1 VRMMRQ
7 AVVAIGL
14 VGLVVV
20 ASGCAPG
27 GPDNA
32 TVATMQARAKNVLDR
47 WAAAAAASGGMPAV
61 VVVGDFTGQV
71 GDWEMP
77 FGDNAKRAL
86 MAGLVQSEGV
96 LNPPTQ
102 ATSAVTWSSGDEATV
117 SVLDAQDALAAI
129 GRSVGTGASCGDCSP
144 LIVTSATLAT
154 DPITTTRGPAR
165 GPVWEFGI
173 RGTAVKVTR
182 VAIAN
187 AVVVSPMEDD
197 PGGALAIDSASS
209 TVGGTT
215 VTVQF
220 VGAPD
225 PASKACGEDYTA
237 DAVES
242 DLAVT
247 VLVWRHPNVS
257 LLPMGC
263 SLAGAFRTATATL
276 AGPLGDRPVLDPA
289 SGQPVALTLA
299 P

>member
-1 VRMMRQ
+1 MRKMQ
-7 AVVAIGL
+7 LALWAGGL
-14 VGLVVV
+14 ALL
-20 ASGCAPG
+20 SMGCAPG
-27 GPDNA
+27 GPDNT
-32 TVATMQARAKNVLDR
+32 TVTAMQARATKVLDH
-47 WAAAAAASGGMPAV
+47 WAAASAASGGTPTV
-61 VVVGDFTGQV
+61 IVVGDLTGQV

-86 MAGLVQSEGV
+86 MAGLVLSNTE
-96 LNPPTQ
+96 LNAANPST
-102 ATSAVTWSSGDEATV
+102 ATVTWSNGQATTV
-117 SVLDAQDALAAI
+117 PVLDAQDAIAAI
-129 GRSVGTGASCGDCSP
+129 GRGGGAGASCGDCSP
-144 LIVTSATLAT
+144 LMAVSAELAT
-154 DPITTTRGPAR
+154 DPITTTLGPAR

-187 AVVVSPMEDD
+187 AVVAQPMEDD

-215 VTVQF
+215 VTVRF

-225 PASKACGEDYTA
+225 PASQPCGEDYTA

-263 SLAGAFRTATATL
+263 TAVGAYRTVTATL
-276 AGPLGDRPVLDPA
+276 ARPLGDRPVLDPA
-289 SGQPVALTLA
+289 SGQPVTLTLA